1 MFNIHKLLSLY
12 FIFKTLCADIVSVL
26 AMTAI
31 DTKEVLK
38 YRLLGSHQ
46 DIGMWGHEYIR

>member
-1 MFNIHKLLSLY
+1 
-12 FIFKTLCADIVSVL
+12 
-26 AMTAI
+26 MTAI

-46 DIGMWGHEYIR
+46 DMGMWGHEYIRLKTIWISYFCLNKFLLVYLDIYQQK